1 MEAIV
6 LAGGLGTRLR
16 SVVNDL
22 PKCMA
27 PINGMP
33 FIYYVIKNLQEHGV
47 TRFIFSLGYKHEKLI
62 EFIEGL
68 IPEID
73 KCYIIEDNL
82 LGTGGAIKN
91 VSKFTSKKNVIITN
105 GDTLF
110 KVDLNKLVSFHEDK
124 NSDCTLSLKPMF
136 NFNRYGVV
144 ELSQTQNIA
153 LFKEKQ
159 YFVSGLINGGVY
171 VLNME
176 RFISKELKNKF
187 SFEKDYI
194 EKFYYIDKMY
204 GVISDSYFID
214 IGIPEDYSRAKLE
227 FTNLF

>member
-1 MEAIV
+1 
-6 LAGGLGTRLR
+6 
-16 SVVNDL
+16 
-22 PKCMA
+22 
-27 PINGMP
+27 
-33 FIYYVIKNLQEHGV
+33 
-47 TRFIFSLGYKHEKLI
+47 
-62 EFIEGL
+62 
-68 IPEID
+68 
-73 KCYIIEDNL
+73 
-82 LGTGGAIKN
+82 
-91 VSKFTSKKNVIITN
+91 
-105 GDTLF
+105 
-110 KVDLNKLVSFHEDK
+110 
-124 NSDCTLSLKPMF
+124 MF

-214 IGIPEDYSRAKLE
+214 IGIPEDYSRAKYE
-227 FTNLF
+227 FTDNILTNLIKQ